1 MPTPPL
7 KIQFSV
13 LKSTYAHWVTDCEYC
28 PWTKP
33 QPSRPAGSYA
43 NGEEQWSA
51 FTVGLIYELDL
62 LRLFIEWV
70 TAYATSSCVNSCVQG
85 EGKKKKKERQRTQTL
100 APLCTCK
107 FSIWKYSMKLVP
119 LAVLYPEEKRPE
131 WELQWRGKPSPRAS
145 SAQLGTALFHVAAQ
159 PREMLQVPALHPL
172 FSAASQGAGT
182 QREELERCAQKQ
194 SEIAAELKNSREK

>member
-85 EGKKKKKERQRTQTL
+85 EGKKKKKNGKGPKLWHPFACANSVFENTVWNWFHLLFCTQKKRGQNGNCSGEGNPLPGHPQHSL
-100 APLCTCK
+100 ALLSSTWQLSHGRCSRFLPYTPCSPL
-107 FSIWKYSMKLVP
+107 P
-119 LAVLYPEEKRPE
+119 
-131 WELQWRGKPSPRAS
+131 
-145 SAQLGTALFHVAAQ
+145 
-159 PREMLQVPALHPL
+159 PRE
-172 FSAASQGAGT
+172 QGHSVRSWSGVH
-182 QREELERCAQKQ
+182 
-194 SEIAAELKNSREK
+194 KNSLRLQQN